1 MMEYGLIGE
10 KLGHSFSKIVH
21 SKFCDYDYE
30 LNEISRDKFHEF
42 MTRKDFKAINVT
54 IPYKQ
59 DMIPYLDVI
68 SETASKIGAVNTVIN
83 KEGKLYGDNTDY
95 LGLVSLIEHNNI
107 DFENKKVLI
116 LGSGGTSKTARVAA
130 ENLGAKTVFRVS
142 RSGGEG
148 LITYKQAYECH
159 TDCEIIINTT
169 PCGMYPN
176 IGESAVDISEFP
188 KLEAVIDAIYNP
200 LSSAL
205 VVAAQKKGIKAVGG
219 IYMLVAQA
227 VFAAEKFLD
236 KTLPKTQI
244 EEIVSE
250 IIKEKQNIVLI
261 GMPGCG
267 KSTIG
272 KILAKELGKEF
283 ADSDEGIVKKQGV
296 TIPEIFAD
304 KGEAYFREIE
314 SEVIKEFSV
323 KQGLVL
329 ATGGGAVL
337 NSQNVDL
344 LKENGVILFLDRD
357 LRDIEATSDRPL
369 SSNRDDLEKR
379 YKERYPI
386 YISSADYR
394 IDCTNDINENIKTI
408 KEVLNSENFSY

>member
-1 MMEYGLIGE
+1 M
-10 KLGHSFSKIVH
+10 
-21 SKFCDYDYE
+21 
-30 LNEISRDKFHEF
+30 
-42 MTRKDFKAINVT
+42 
-54 IPYKQ
+54 
-59 DMIPYLDVI
+59 
-68 SETASKIGAVNTVIN
+68 
-83 KEGKLYGDNTDY
+83 
-95 LGLVSLIEHNNI
+95 
-107 DFENKKVLI
+107 
-116 LGSGGTSKTARVAA
+116 
-130 ENLGAKTVFRVS
+130 
-142 RSGGEG
+142 
-148 LITYKQAYECH
+148 
-159 TDCEIIINTT
+159 
-169 PCGMYPN
+169 
-176 IGESAVDISEFP
+176 
-188 KLEAVIDAIYNP
+188 
-200 LSSAL
+200 
-205 VVAAQKKGIKAVGG
+205 
-219 IYMLVAQA
+219 
-227 VFAAEKFLD
+227 D